1 MKVEGKYEMSHFRNS
16 CQQAVSVPLKGQG
29 SSRHYHQA
37 LLMMPTLFFFFSFF
51 KHVCP
56 PAEYSI
62 QSWSTA
68 ATIQVTLY
76 AKTLKVL
83 LLQPLK
89 REHFFI
95 LFFFYNIKR
104 NIFEFW
110 TWTNHF
116 GLLETLMNVYLLF
129 HRLEMQKDKE
139 IIHYHF
145 ESSFLTLCC
154 IILLNDWSGLV
165 FSHTPKLY

>member
-16 CQQAVSVPLKGQG
+16 YQQAVSVPLKGQG

-89 REHFFI
+89 HTIIQTTFLYFI
-95 LFFFYNIKR
+95 L
-104 NIFEFW
+104 
-110 TWTNHF
+110 
-116 GLLETLMNVYLLF
+116 LLRHQTEY
-129 HRLEMQKDKE
+129 
-139 IIHYHF
+139 I
-145 ESSFLTLCC
+145 
-154 IILLNDWSGLV
+154 
-165 FSHTPKLY
+165 